1 MEEKTYET
9 LKEFERNSSYLVSFD
24 TITLDFY
31 NRFKKIMINI
41 GSDQVVQRYVRALHS
56 LSLEQN
62 KEDKIKKDLSLIN
75 TLIEK
80 NKEFK
85 KIIFSPLVTPKKH
98 QEILKLVSK
107 ILKMDQVTENFLF
120 LLAFNKRLILL
131 EKILEFYNEMSSKDK
146 DIIKIDI
153 ILPNRILKKDI
164 AAIQNKLKSGVKK
177 KSEINFIE
185 DKNIISGFIV
195 KLGSTMIDFSIKS
208 KLDKI
213 INSLR

>member
-1 MEEKTYET
+1 M
-9 LKEFERNSSYLVSFD
+9 
-24 TITLDFY
+24 
-31 NRFKKIMINI
+31 MNI
-41 GSDQVVQRYVRALHS
+41 GSDKVVQRYVKALHA

-62 KEDKIKKDLSLIN
+62 KDIKIKNDLSLIGK
-75 TLIEK
+75 LIEK

-98 QEILKLVSK
+98 QEILKLISNT
-107 ILKMDQVTENFLF
+107 LKMDQITENFLF

-131 EKILEFYNEMSSKDK
+131 EKILEFYNEISSKEK
-146 DIIKIDI
+146 DITNIDI
-153 ILPNRILKKDI
+153 ILPNKISKKEI
-164 AAIQNKLKSGVKK
+164 SSIQNKLKSEVKK
-177 KSEINFIE
+177 KTKINFIE
-185 DKNIISGFIV
+185 DKNIISGFVV

>member
-1 MEEKTYET
+1 M
-9 LKEFERNSSYLVSFD
+9 
-24 TITLDFY
+24 
-31 NRFKKIMINI
+31 NI
-41 GSDQVVQRYVRALHS
+41 GSDKVVQRYVKALHA

-62 KEDKIKKDLSLIN
+62 KDIKIKNDLSLISE
-75 TLIEK
+75 LIEK

-98 QEILKLVSK
+98 QEILKIISNT
-107 ILKMDQVTENFLF
+107 LKMDQITENFLF

-131 EKILEFYNEMSSKDK
+131 EKILEFYNEISSKEK
-146 DIIKIDI
+146 DITNIDI
-153 ILPNRILKKDI
+153 ILPNKISKKEI
-164 AAIQNKLKSGVKK
+164 SSIQNKLKSEVKK
-177 KSEINFIE
+177 KTKINFIE
-185 DKNIISGFIV
+185 DKNIISGFVV

>member
-1 MEEKTYET
+1 
-9 LKEFERNSSYLVSFD
+9 
-24 TITLDFY
+24 
-31 NRFKKIMINI
+31 MINT
-41 GSDQVVQRYVRALHS
+41 GSDEVVQRYVKALYS

-62 KEDKIKKDLSLIN
+62 KDIKIKEDLSLISE
-75 TLIEK
+75 LIEK

-85 KIIFSPLVTPKKH
+85 KIIFSPLITPKKY
-98 QEILKLVSK
+98 QEILKLISQTLK
-107 ILKMDQVTENFLF
+107 IDQITENFLF

-131 EKILEFYNEMSSKDK
+131 EKIIGFYNEVSSESKDT
-146 DIIKIDI
+146 IKIDL
-153 ILPNRILKKDI
+153 ILPNKISQKDI
-164 AAIQNKLKSGVKK
+164 SDIKNKLKPDVNKRTK
-177 KSEINFIE
+177 INFIE

>member
-1 MEEKTYET
+1 MKNT
-9 LKEFERNSSYLVSFD
+9 
-24 TITLDFY
+24 
-31 NRFKKIMINI
+31 
-41 GSDQVVQRYVRALHS
+41 GSNEVVRRYVKALHA

-62 KEDKIKKDLSLIN
+62 KNIKIKNDFSLISE
-75 TLIEK
+75 LIEK

-98 QEILKLVSK
+98 QEILKIISNT
-107 ILKMDQVTENFLF
+107 LKMDQITENFLF

-131 EKILEFYNEMSSKDK
+131 DKIIGFYNEISSESKDTV
-146 DIIKIDI
+146 KIDL
-153 ILPNRILKKDI
+153 ILPNKISKKNINDI
-164 AAIQNKLKSGVKK
+164 KNKLKSDVKK
-177 KSEINFIE
+177 KTKINFIE

>member
-1 MEEKTYET
+1 MMNTGSEE
-9 LKEFERNSSYLVSFD
+9 
-24 TITLDFY
+24 
-31 NRFKKIMINI
+31 
-41 GSDQVVQRYVRALHS
+41 VVQRYVKALHS

-62 KEDKIKKDLSLIN
+62 KEIKIKEDLSLISE
-75 TLIEK
+75 LIEK

-98 QEILKLVSK
+98 QEILKLISQTLK
-107 ILKMDQVTENFLF
+107 IDQITENFLF

-131 EKILEFYNEMSSKDK
+131 EKIVGFYNEVSSESKDT
-146 DIIKIDI
+146 IKIDL
-153 ILPNRILKKDI
+153 ILPNKISQKDI
-164 AAIQNKLKSGVKK
+164 SDIKNKLKPGVKK
-177 KSEINFIE
+177 RTKINFIE

>member
-1 MEEKTYET
+1 
-9 LKEFERNSSYLVSFD
+9 
-24 TITLDFY
+24 
-31 NRFKKIMINI
+31 MINI
-41 GSDQVVQRYVRALHS
+41 RSDKVIQRYVKALHA

-62 KEDKIKKDLSLIN
+62 KDIKIKNDLSLIG

-98 QEILKLVSK
+98 QEILKLISRT
-107 ILKMDQVTENFLF
+107 LKMDQITENFLF

-131 EKILEFYNEMSSKDK
+131 EKILEFYNEISSKGK
-146 DIIKIDI
+146 DMINIDV
-153 ILPNRILKKDI
+153 ILPNKISKQDI
-164 AAIQNKLKSGVKK
+164 SSIQNKLKSEVKK
-177 KSEINFIE
+177 KTKINFIE
-185 DKNIISGFIV
+185 DKNIISGFVV

>member
-1 MEEKTYET
+1 
-9 LKEFERNSSYLVSFD
+9 
-24 TITLDFY
+24 
-31 NRFKKIMINI
+31 MINTR
-41 GSDQVVQRYVRALHS
+41 SDEVVKRYVKALYD

-62 KEDKIKKDLSLIN
+62 KNTKIKEDLFLISE
-75 TLIEK
+75 LIKK

-98 QEILKLVSK
+98 QEILKLISK
-107 ILKMDQVTENFLF
+107 TLKMDEITENFLF

-131 EKILEFYNEMSSKDK
+131 DKIIRFYNEISSERK
-146 DIIKIDI
+146 DIVKIDL
-153 ILPNRILKKDI
+153 ILPNKTSKKDI
-164 AAIQNKLKSGVKK
+164 SDIENKLKSDVKK
-177 KSEINFIE
+177 KTKINFIE

-213 INSLR
+213 VNSLR

>member
-1 MEEKTYET
+1 
-9 LKEFERNSSYLVSFD
+9 
-24 TITLDFY
+24 
-31 NRFKKIMINI
+31 MINI
-41 GSDQVVQRYVRALHS
+41 RSDKVIQRYVKALHA

-62 KEDKIKKDLSLIN
+62 KDIKIKNDLSLIG

-98 QEILKLVSK
+98 QEILKLISK
-107 ILKMDQVTENFLF
+107 TLKMDQITENFLF

-131 EKILEFYNEMSSKDK
+131 EKILEFYNEISSKRK
-146 DIIKIDI
+146 DMIDIDI
-153 ILPNRILKKDI
+153 ILPNKISKQDI
-164 AAIQNKLKSGVKK
+164 SSIQNKLKSEVKK
-177 KSEINFIE
+177 KTKINFIE
-185 DKNIISGFIV
+185 DKNIISGFVV

-213 INSLR
+213 INSLK

>member
-1 MEEKTYET
+1 M
-9 LKEFERNSSYLVSFD
+9 
-24 TITLDFY
+24 
-31 NRFKKIMINI
+31 MNI
-41 GSDQVVQRYVRALHS
+41 GSDKVVQRYVKALHA

-62 KEDKIKKDLSLIN
+62 KDIKIKNDLSLIGK
-75 TLIEK
+75 LIEK

-98 QEILKLVSK
+98 QEILKLISNT
-107 ILKMDQVTENFLF
+107 LKMDQITENFLF
-120 LLAFNKRLILL
+120 LLAFNKRLVLL
-131 EKILEFYNEMSSKDK
+131 DKIIGFYNEISSESKDTV
-146 DIIKIDI
+146 KIDL
-153 ILPNRILKKDI
+153 ILPNKISKKDI
-164 AAIQNKLKSGVKK
+164 SDIKNKLKSDVKK
-177 KSEINFIE
+177 KTKINFIE